1 MARATASDP
10 KPKGFKRN
18 ITQLIKRFYL
28 IILHNTLKI
37 RYIKMLQKALDE
49 RAFRM
54 MMPIKKLVK
63 RIYFLLTSFSSFDK

>member
-1 MARATASDP
+1 MARATASGP

-18 ITQLIKRFYL
+18 VTQLIKRFYL

-49 RAFRM
+49 RAF
-54 MMPIKKLVK
+54 
-63 RIYFLLTSFSSFDK
+63 